1 MTNIRHR
8 YVNNGGSQSL
18 GVVVDGR
25 VHVIDNTNIKFQAAL
40 AAVRAG
46 DMTALRDA
54 LDLDAL
60 FRNALAAVS
69 NGFAYTDGVITYN
82 GVEVSGKL
90 AEMIRST
97 IQSEGDVRPFA
108 NFAARLAANPSFN
121 SRKALFGWID
131 RWGINLDRDGNLIA
145 YKGVRVD
152 ENGDYV
158 SITAGKGFVN
168 GDAVEGH
175 LRNNIGDVVEVP
187 RQDVDDNVNVHCSYG
202 LHAGTYNY
210 ASSFARGVLL
220 TVKIDP
226 ADVVSVPNDGYEKI
240 RCSRYEV
247 IASVEG
253 EFTDGTVWDGVLS
266 SDPLDFIGVDPDDDD
281 FLTF

>member
-1 MTNIRHR
+1 MTQIRHR

-18 GVVVDGR
+18 GVIVDGR
-25 VHVIDNTNIKFQAAL
+25 LHVIDNTNVKFSAAL

-46 DMTALRDA
+46 DSAALRDA

-60 FRNALAAVS
+60 FRNALTEVS
-69 NGFAYTDGVITYN
+69 NGFGYENGVITYE

-90 AEMIRST
+90 ADMIRST

-108 NFAARLAANPSFN
+108 NFARRLAENPSYN

-131 RWGINLDRDGNLIA
+131 KWGINIDRDGNLVA
-145 YKGVRVD
+145 YKGVMVD
-152 ENGDYV
+152 DNGDYV
-158 SITAGKGFVN
+158 SITAGKGVVN
-168 GDAVEGH
+168 GVPAEGN
-175 LRNNIGDVVEVP
+175 LRNNIGDVVEVN
-187 RQDVDDNVNVHCSYG
+187 RAEVDDNINVHCSYG
-202 LHAGTYNY
+202 LHAGTYRY
-210 ASSFARGVLL
+210 ASGFARGVLL

-240 RCSRYEV
+240 RCSKYVV

-253 EFTDGTVWDGVLS
+253 EFTEGTVWNGMLS
-266 SDPLDFIGVDPDDDD
+266 TDPLDFVGVDPDDDD
-281 FLTF
+281 FLDF